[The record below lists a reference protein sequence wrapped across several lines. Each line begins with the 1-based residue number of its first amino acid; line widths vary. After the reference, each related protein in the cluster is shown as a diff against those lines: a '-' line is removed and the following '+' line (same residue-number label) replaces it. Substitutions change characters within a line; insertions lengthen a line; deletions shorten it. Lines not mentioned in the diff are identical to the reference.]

1 MLSAKLEDYLKTIYA
16 FQDGD
21 SPVAPSTI
29 AAALD
34 VTPPTV
40 TTTMEKLHDRGLVER
55 EAYKGV
61 RLTDEGEI
69 VALEVLRHH
78 RLIELFLTE
87 HLDYDWTEVH
97 DEADQLEHHISEK
110 FEERLVVL
118 LDDPA
123 IDPHGAPIPNADLEP
138 PVASEG
144 TPLRECETGDIVV
157 VTQVHDRDPDELEY
171 LTQRDIEL
179 GTRLEITEIAPFGM
193 FTVEPEDGGKSV
205 SLPKEIAAN
214 IRVSVNDPQTR
225 SVGGTNGVA

>member
-1 MLSAKLEDYLKTIYA
+1 MPSAKLEDYLKTIYG
-16 FQDGD
+16 FQEGD
-21 SPVAPSTI
+21 SLVAPSTI
-29 AAALD
+29 AAALN

-61 RLTDEGEI
+61 RLTNEGEI

-97 DEADQLEHHISEK
+97 DEADRLEHHISEK

-118 LDDPA
+118 LDDPD
-123 IDPHGAPIPNADLEP
+123 IDPHGAPIPGANLKP
-138 PVASEG
+138 PVAGDS
-144 TPLRECETGDIVV
+144 TSLCECETGDVVV
-157 VTQVHDRDPDELEY
+157 VTQVYDREPDELEY
-171 LTQRDIEL
+171 LTHRGIEL
-179 GTRLEITEIAPFGM
+179 GTHLEITEIAPFGM
-193 FTVEPEDGGKSV
+193 ITVGPEDGGKSV

-214 IRVSVNDPQTR
+214 IRVSVSDPQTR
-225 SVGGTNGVA
+225 SVGDTNGVA